1 MIKRGDLVQYLD
13 KQAASRNGNRLA
25 LNKTYE
31 VTQVVGHYVYVYLH
45 GNETSFDSFRYFRLA
60 TKQETNS
67 YLIDKMFNSE
77 V

>member
-13 KQAASRNGNRLA
+13 NSKGLS

-31 VTQVVGHYVYVYLH
+31 VDKITGHYVYVYSNL
-45 GNETSFDSFRYFRLA
+45 NVITFDSMRYFRLA
-60 TKQETNS
+60 TKQEANR
-67 YLIDKMFNSE
+67 YLISKMFNSE